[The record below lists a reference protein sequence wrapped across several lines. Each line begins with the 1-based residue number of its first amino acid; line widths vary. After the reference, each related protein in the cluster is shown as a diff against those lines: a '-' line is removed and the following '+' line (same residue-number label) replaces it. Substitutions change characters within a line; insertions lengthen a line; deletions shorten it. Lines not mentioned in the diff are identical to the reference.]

1 MCNKQRNFYK
11 NNRMNFFFSENSY
24 KTFMIL
30 LLGLVL
36 FSSCLESPDPE
47 KNEVIKTDYPN
58 LADDIIERDFD
69 GLWDFIN
76 HENEHVRALAWK
88 AIAKSETDDLADFLD
103 YAVQQDDSLAWYAL
117 SLNPLSAAQVDS
129 LTKYYS
135 DGIIL
140 SESVCEV
147 FFKKGNLN
155 TLTMLLERPQLVQE
169 SEPCAKAV
177 GGILSRIQVDE
188 FKQREVFS
196 LAMNSDNP
204 VIWRNLLYGFYR
216 SPINRPAEDSILMN
230 DLTALLD
237 LYGGYFSTGMDEYI
251 VRILGKT
258 GYLKVMDRRSD
269 VSLNQA
275 VQLSNELA
283 KSIPLFESDELDHPS
298 IKRLLHHPNDN
309 VVAQTLLSL
318 REFEVI
324 PDELINIVNREIAP
338 TTRDTEVFVE
348 ALELLLKN
356 GVEIKEYEE
365 KMEFLANRNE
375 LLKHRMLT
383 LFGKFESTDEYL
395 DQVRREIEDGGIGGL
410 RALQSLAVYYTENI
424 EKPGIHEKV
433 RSITLSALKD
443 GDATVFASL
452 NMFLMNS
459 NLIKEDDYELL
470 YNSYQLFV
478 DSKEWEKA
486 HVMETAF
493 ENRFQDRFEPL
504 ETPELSFRFPDW
516 DRLYELGTQ
525 PFWVLETEK
534 GTIEIQLDPLAAP
547 FTVSSIDSLT
557 RAGAYDNIPFH
568 RVVRNFVVQG
578 GDISLNEEKPN
589 RVDYKL
595 PTEPSYL
602 SFERGMV
609 GIASSGQDTEGSQYF
624 VMLNWSPHL
633 DGSYTIFGK
642 VTKGI
647 NIADRIQVGDKVLDA
662 KIYLR

>member
-1 MCNKQRNFYK
+1 MCNKQRTFYK
-11 NNRMNFFFSENSY
+11 NNRMNFFFLKYNLRSVIILITGLILFNSCVEGPELQRNE
-24 KTFMIL
+24 IL
-30 LLGLVL
+30 NT
-36 FSSCLESPDPE
+36 E
-47 KNEVIKTDYPN
+47 YPK
-58 LADDIIERDFD
+58 LAEYIIDRNFE
-69 GLWDFIN
+69 GLWNFID
-76 HENEHVRALAWK
+76 HENEYVRSLAWK
-88 AIAKSETDDLADFLD
+88 AIAKSETNDLAGFLD
-103 YAVQQDDSLAWYAL
+103 YAVQHDDSLAWYAL
-117 SLNPLSAAQVDS
+117 SLHPLSGTQVDS
-129 LTKYYS
+129 LNKYYS
-135 DGIIL
+135 DGTVS

-147 FFKKGNLN
+147 FFRKGNLN
-155 TLTMLLERPQLVQE
+155 TLIMLLDRPQLVQE
-169 SEPCAKAV
+169 SKPCAKAV

-230 DLTALLD
+230 DLSALLD

-283 KSIPLFESDELDHPS
+283 KSIPFFQSDELNHPS
-298 IKRLLHHPNDN
+298 IKRLLHHPIDN

-318 REFEVI
+318 REFEAI
-324 PDELINIVNREIAP
+324 PDELISIVNGEIAP
-338 TTRDTEVFVE
+338 ITRDTEVFVE
-348 ALELLLKN
+348 ALDLLLKN
-356 GVEIKEYEE
+356 GVEIKEYEK
-365 KMEFLANRNE
+365 KMEFLGNQNE
-375 LLKHRMLT
+375 LLKHRILS

-395 DQVRREIEDGGIGGL
+395 NRVRREIEDGGIGGL

-470 YNSYQLFV
+470 HDSYRSFV
-478 DSKEWEKA
+478 DSKQWEKA
-486 HVMETAF
+486 HVMEIAF

-504 ETPELSFRFPDW
+504 ETPELSFRIPDW

-578 GDISLNEEKPN
+578 GDISLNEEHN

-633 DGSYTIFGK
+633 DGNFTIFGK
-642 VTKGI
+642 VTKGMD
-647 NIADRIQVGDKVLDA
+647 IADRMQVGDKVLEA
-662 KIYLR
+662 KIYSM